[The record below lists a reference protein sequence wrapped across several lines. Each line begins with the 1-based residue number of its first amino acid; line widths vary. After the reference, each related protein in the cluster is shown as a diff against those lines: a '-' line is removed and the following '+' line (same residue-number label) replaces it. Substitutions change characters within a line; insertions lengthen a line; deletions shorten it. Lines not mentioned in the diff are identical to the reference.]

1 MQKQL
6 VVLLFL
12 LLSALCAISQPYK
25 LEGTIVNAQTGAPMA
40 DVNLKIPDT
49 GFGTST
55 DIEGRFSLVFAQ
67 LPAFIDITCIGFDR
81 LSIEVTKAIT
91 FPVELKMQPSVI
103 ELESILISTDKAIPL
118 YRDPDYSVFDYEM
131 MGDKLLVL
139 IYRYQLKNSELLLMT
154 RSGDTLAKA
163 ALPDLPP
170 SKLYKDPLGN
180 VHYFSKNGNAYQCYF
195 DSYSKQLLFI
205 YKFDAETVLRT
216 FANYQFVM
224 NKRLFFQEKALSGF
238 SSQIGFIDNE
248 NGKRYLQTA
257 DNSKAAKSYY
267 SDLKAFTEPRR
278 PDDIFLAET
287 NARAFELFYKP
298 KSDACMVQAGPNRI
312 AVFDFT
318 NDTLQVLNSDWQI
331 LSSTGFN
338 FHKEVK
344 ATLMASLVNAFSSSQ
359 WKWRTTMYTDNYTGR
374 IYTGFER
381 KGRTKLCRIDL
392 FTGLIDGSYELPVL
406 FAEKIIIYKG
416 EAFFRYKPTGEA
428 EKWRLY
434 KMKLET

>member
-6 VVLLFL
+6 VLVLFS

-25 LEGTIVNAQTGAPMA
+25 LEGTIVNALTGAPIV

-49 GFGTST
+49 RFGTAT
-55 DIEGRFSLVFAQ
+55 NTEGRFELIFSV
-67 LPAFIDITCIGFDR
+67 LPAVVEVTCIGYEP
-81 LSIEVTKAIT
+81 LNLEITKVIVV
-91 FPVELKMQPSVI
+91 PMVLKMQPAI
-103 ELESILISTDKAIPL
+103 NELEGLTITDQKAIPV

-139 IYRYQLKNSELLLMT
+139 IFKYQFKRSELLLLT
-154 RSGDTLAKA
+154 RWGDTLAKTP
-163 ALPDLPP
+163 LPDLPP
-170 SKLYKDPLGN
+170 LKLYKDPLGN

-195 DSYSKQLLFI
+195 DGYSKQLLFI

-224 NKRLFFQEKALSGF
+224 NKRLFFQEKTPSGF
-238 SSQIGFIDNE
+238 SSQLGFIDNE
-248 NGKRYLQTA
+248 NGKKYLQTA

-278 PDDIFLAET
+278 PDDIYLAET
-287 NARAFELFYKP
+287 QARAFELFYKP

-331 LSSTGFN
+331 LSATGFN

-359 WKWRTTMYTDNYTGR
+359 WKWRSTMYTDNYTGR
-374 IYTGFER
+374 VYTSFER
-381 KGRTKLCRIDL
+381 KGRTKLSRIDL
-392 FTGLIDGSYELPVL
+392 YTGLIDGSYELPVL

-434 KMKLET
+434 KMKL

>member
-6 VVLLFL
+6 VLVLFS

-25 LEGTIVNAQTGAPMA
+25 LEGTIVNALTGAPIV

-49 GFGTST
+49 RFGTAT
-55 DIEGRFSLVFAQ
+55 NTEGRFELIFSV
-67 LPAFIDITCIGFDR
+67 LPAVVEVTCIGYEP
-81 LSIEVTKAIT
+81 LNLEITKVIVV
-91 FPVELKMQPSVI
+91 PMVLKMQPAI
-103 ELESILISTDKAIPL
+103 NELEGLTITDQKAIPV

-139 IYRYQLKNSELLLMT
+139 IFKYQFKRSELLLLT
-154 RSGDTLAKA
+154 RWGDTLAKTP
-163 ALPDLPP
+163 LPDLPP
-170 SKLYKDPLGN
+170 LKLYKDPLGN

-195 DSYSKQLLFI
+195 DGYSKQLLFI
-205 YKFDAETVLRT
+205 NKFDAETVLRT

-224 NKRLFFQEKALSGF
+224 NKRLFFQEKTPSGF
-238 SSQIGFIDNE
+238 SSQLGFIDNE
-248 NGKRYLQTA
+248 NGKKYLQTA

-278 PDDIFLAET
+278 PDDIYLAET

-331 LSSTGFN
+331 LSATGFN

-359 WKWRTTMYTDNYTGR
+359 WKWRSTMYTDNYTGR
-374 IYTGFER
+374 VYTSFER
-381 KGRTKLCRIDL
+381 KGRTKLSRIDL
-392 FTGLIDGSYELPVL
+392 YTGLIDGSYELPVL

-434 KMKLET
+434 KMKL